1 MHLYHLLIALLG
13 LCLWSVTFV
22 GFLFGHASSTML
34 AKYHK
39 ARWLVVSFTGFI
51 FLVMRLYHFQAALLG
66 LNPCLEA
73 FIDFISGH
81 TSLSASCIAFQIT
94 PLISSFHRY
103 DLHRAYHSI
112 LNHRAHLALVLACYM
127 CFIEFNSAWSA
138 PHLIHSQFLSRF
150 NFLSKLKLSSS
161 VLGAS

>member
-1 MHLYHLLIALLG
+1 MHLYHLLIVLLG
-13 LCLWSVTFV
+13 LCLWSVTFI

-39 ARWLVVSFTGFI
+39 ARWLVASFSDF
-51 FLVMRLYHFQAALLG
+51 FLVMCLYHFQAALLG

-103 DLHRAYHSI
+103 DLHHAYHSI

-127 CFIEFNSAWSA
+127 RFIEFNSAWSA

-150 NFLSKLKLSSS
+150 NFLSKLKMSSS
-161 VLGAS
+161 ILGGS